1 MRRYKRGGR
10 WKRYILIASV
20 LCGVLY
26 FAEARYRFFRM
37 QSIEIA
43 PGNVI
48 PEEVIW
54 QALPKN
60 VEDFWPLLSVC
71 ESGFEKRIMDYYPVS
86 VDIAV
91 VGWGRYKVL
100 VAPLDIFLAVSWNSE
115 HWWLSSNGR
124 MWRANL
130 PAGAMVKGIAF
141 PSRPIL
147 SWDSRLPVPINSE
160 QQRRDIYPSSL
171 PMAKIIKWYDTIDKI
186 KWKNDIY
193 CLMAKKIEGRQ
204 MVHIML
210 GGPDRITGELVVK
223 DDASDWLSLAAA
235 LENIYPSASGGVP
248 QGLVINATY
257 TDMTFTVLEKGKM

>member
-1 MRRYKRGGR
+1 
-10 WKRYILIASV
+10 
-20 LCGVLY
+20 LCGALY
-26 FAEARYRFFRM
+26 FTEARYRFFRM
-37 QSIEIA
+37 QNIEIT

-60 VEDFWPLLSVC
+60 VEDFWPLLFFC
-71 ESGFEKRIMDYYPVS
+71 ESGFEKRVMDYYPVS

-91 VGWGRYKVL
+91 EGWGRYRVD

-124 MWRANL
+124 MWRATL
-130 PAGAMVKGIAF
+130 PAGAIVKGVTF
-141 PSRPIL
+141 PNRPIL
-147 SWDSRLPVPINSE
+147 AWDSRMPVPLDPE
-160 QQRRDIYPSSL
+160 QQRCDIYTSSL
-171 PMAKIIKWYDTIDKI
+171 PMAKIARWYDTIDRI
-186 KWKNDIY
+186 GWKNDIY

-257 TDMTFTVLEKGKM
+257 TNMTFTVLEKGKM